1 MPGAIGFG
9 LILVGIAV
17 LVFTHGDSEIA
28 GMTPD
33 QFARV
38 TALAALLLLFS
49 GSVFGQYRGR
59 FGDAFRAMVVWTVIF
74 VGLMGVYTY
83 RFEVEAVVNRLIG
96 EISPGRTTIGEAGEV
111 YVTRGRDG
119 SFMIA
124 GRVEGEPMDFV
135 FDTGANIVVLT
146 ADSAARIGYR
156 LEDLD
161 FRVSVM
167 TANGRTL
174 AAPITIENLTVGD
187 ISESRVR
194 ALVAQPDA
202 LSHNLLGLTFL
213 DRLVSYEVRSNR
225 LVLRGRG
232 S

>member
-9 LILVGIAV
+9 LILVGIAI
-17 LVFTHGDSEIA
+17 LVFTHGESEIA
-28 GMTPD
+28 GMAPD

-38 TALAALLLLFS
+38 TALAALLLLLT

-59 FGDAFRAMVVWTVIF
+59 LGEAFRSLVIWGAVLF
-74 VGLMGVYTY
+74 ALIGVYSY
-83 RFEVEAVVNRLIG
+83 RFEVEAVVSRLIG
-96 EISPGRTTIGEAGEV
+96 EVTPGRTTLGEPGEV
-111 YVTRGRDG
+111 NVTRSRDG
-119 SFMIA
+119 SFVVT
-124 GRVEGEPMDFV
+124 GRVDGEPMNFV

-174 AAPITIENLTVGD
+174 AAPITIDNLTIGE
-187 ISESRVR
+187 ISEDRVR
-194 ALVAQPDA
+194 ALVARPEA
-202 LSHNLLGLTFL
+202 LSQNLLGITFL
-213 DRLVSYEVRSNR
+213 DRLTSYEVRSNQ
-225 LVLRGRG
+225 LILRGRG
-232 S
+232 A

>member
-9 LILVGIAV
+9 LLLVGAAI
-17 LVFTHGDSEIA
+17 LILTYGESDIA
-28 GMTPD
+28 GMSPD

-38 TALAALLLLFS
+38 TALAALLLLLS
-49 GSVFGQYRGR
+49 GSIFGQFRGR
-59 FGDAFRAMVVWTVIF
+59 LGDAFRAIVIWTAILF
-74 VGLMGVYTY
+74 ALIGVYTY
-83 RFEVEAVVNRLIG
+83 RFEVETVVNRLIG
-96 EISPGRTTIGEAGEV
+96 EVSPGRTTIGEAGEV
-111 YVTRGRDG
+111 NVTRGRDG
-119 SFMIA
+119 SFMVA
-124 GRVEGEPMDFV
+124 GRVEGEPMNFI

-187 ISESRVR
+187 IAETRVR
-194 ALVAQPDA
+194 ALVARPEA
-202 LSHNLLGLTFL
+202 LSHNLLGMTFL
-213 DRLVSYEVRSNR
+213 DRLSSYEVRSNQ
-225 LVLRGRG
+225 LILRGRG

>member
-9 LILVGIAV
+9 LLLVGAAI
-17 LVFTHGDSEIA
+17 LVFTYGESDIA
-28 GMTPD
+28 GMSPD

-38 TALAALLLLFS
+38 TALAALLLLLS
-49 GSVFGQYRGR
+49 GSVFGQFRGR
-59 FGDAFRAMVVWTVIF
+59 LGDAFRAIVIWTAILFALV
-74 VGLMGVYTY
+74 GVYTY
-83 RFEVEAVVNRLIG
+83 RFEVETVVNRLIG

-111 YVTRGRDG
+111 NVTRGRDG
-119 SFMIA
+119 SFIVA

-146 ADSAARIGYR
+146 ADSAARIGYS

-174 AAPITIENLTVGD
+174 AAPITIDTLTVGD
-187 ISESRVR
+187 ISEERVR
-194 ALVAQPDA
+194 ALVARPGA
-202 LSHNLLGLTFL
+202 LTHNLLGMTFL
-213 DRLVSYEVRSNR
+213 DRLSSYEVRSNQ
-225 LVLRGRG
+225 LILRGRG
-232 S
+232 A